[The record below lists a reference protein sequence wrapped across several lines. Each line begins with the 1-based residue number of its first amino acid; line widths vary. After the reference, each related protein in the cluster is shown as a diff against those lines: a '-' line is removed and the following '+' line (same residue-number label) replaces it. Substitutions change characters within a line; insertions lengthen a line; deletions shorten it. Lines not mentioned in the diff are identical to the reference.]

1 MSTPGRKPTPTNV
14 KKLRGNPGKRPLNTA
29 EPRPSGKAR
38 KPRGLA
44 KFNPCVAKRW
54 DEIAPALEALGLLTD
69 LDAAAFRMML
79 QHYQFALEAAS
90 EVREEGLTRQ
100 DENGVQRKHPM
111 LQIFRDNSTAFRAYA
126 EQFGMTP
133 SSRSRLSPQA
143 PKQMA
148 LGDVLAQMIFDAEE
162 PG

>member
-29 EPRPSGKAR
+29 EPRPSGTAR

-44 KFNPCVAKRW
+44 RFNPRVAKLW
-54 DEIAPALEALGLLTD
+54 DEWAGPLEALGLLTD

-90 EVREEGLTRQ
+90 LVREEGMTRR
-100 DENGVQRKHPM
+100 DENGVERKHPA
-111 LQIFRDNSTAFRAYA
+111 LQIFRDNSTAFR
-126 EQFGMTP
+126 
-133 SSRSRLSPQA
+133 S
-143 PKQMA
+143 
-148 LGDVLAQMIFDAEE
+148 
-162 PG
+162 